1 MLVNKELKESLEGL
15 SGLVRGGASFG
26 GFFFLRQFIL
36 VQTMSLY
43 IYSEDEE
50 LYVAFSKLIKE

>member
-36 VQTMSLY
+36 VQTMGLY

-50 LYVAFSKLIKE
+50 